1 MREEE
6 AKDKWCPHA
15 FANSVNGSKCLGSDC
30 MMWREVPPI
39 DERTARLMSQAAVSA
54 ASKDGPHGYCGLA
67 GKE

>member
-1 MREEE
+1 MARADSYEQVPDE
-6 AKDKWCPHA
+6 A
-15 FANSVNGSKCLGSDC
+15 KCLGSDC

-39 DERTARLMSQAAVSA
+39 DEGTARLMSQAAVSA